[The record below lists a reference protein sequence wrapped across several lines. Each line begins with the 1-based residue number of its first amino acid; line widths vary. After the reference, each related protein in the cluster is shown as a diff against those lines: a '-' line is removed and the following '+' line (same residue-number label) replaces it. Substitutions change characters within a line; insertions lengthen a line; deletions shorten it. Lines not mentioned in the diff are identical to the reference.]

1 MRHVPNG
8 SDRGWS
14 NIRRTPPP
22 PHVSIRNG
30 YVNNRVVVQKKEAEK
45 CCSAANAIRLFAP
58 RQFHPFRR
66 RRKGHTR
73 RSHVAVHRMG
83 EHPKQAVRSA
93 CMTDEGTDGQAV
105 MLFFTAAASLA
116 RSANPHTFSISS
128 AAITR
133 LLFLTPSSHSSVP
146 SSVPRYVDSLEWET
160 LTNTRVCDMTRK
172 EEEDVWRRKER
183 QSV

>member
-1 MRHVPNG
+1 
-8 SDRGWS
+8 
-14 NIRRTPPP
+14 
-22 PHVSIRNG
+22 
-30 YVNNRVVVQKKEAEK
+30 
-45 CCSAANAIRLFAP
+45 
-58 RQFHPFRR
+58 
-66 RRKGHTR
+66 
-73 RSHVAVHRMG
+73 
-83 EHPKQAVRSA
+83 
-93 CMTDEGTDGQAV
+93 MTDEGTDGQAV

>member
-30 YVNNRVVVQKKEAEK
+30 YVNNRVVVQKKELKNVALLPMRFDFLRRANFTP
-45 CCSAANAIRLFAP
+45 SDAAR
-58 RQFHPFRR
+58 
-66 RRKGHTR
+66 GHTR
-73 RSHVAVHRMG
+73 RVHVAVHRMG

-146 SSVPRYVDSLEWET
+146 QSLATSTPSSGKP
-160 LTNTRVCDMTRK
+160 
-172 EEEDVWRRKER
+172 
-183 QSV
+183 